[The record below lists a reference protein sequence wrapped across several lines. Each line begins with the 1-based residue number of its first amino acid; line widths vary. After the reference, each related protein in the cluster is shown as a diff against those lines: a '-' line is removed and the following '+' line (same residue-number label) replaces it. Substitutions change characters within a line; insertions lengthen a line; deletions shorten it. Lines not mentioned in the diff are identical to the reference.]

1 MSVESVDVRHFTVPN
16 PGFEDSE
23 DVVKEEDTSDSSI
36 SVSTP
41 SLRRPKPSYV
51 SQEWAA
57 YSARLHYE
65 RDRSRNRWVHPEW
78 EERSLLRQKL
88 LLKTRRLKG
97 GKVNSTSVLDEFTD
111 PPFPDQAK
119 SRRMFPALFA
129 RHAFTEEEASEYALA
144 IGKARLVTYHSRWGE
159 YDIKFVSQLIDI
171 AIYNKIASFSA
182 AMSTPSVLKN
192 SQHRVR
198 LAAMKLLAQLRK
210 CHHEPPDE
218 TFYDR
223 LLRDGKPA
231 DLLRIYHFLFL
242 TMSPQITLH
251 IHRKYEEFGAY
262 KSDLQFM
269 QIIYKFMREVLG
281 TNPCV
286 TLQQLFSNGFL
297 LKKLEMTAQVAEGL
311 LKLDKQLGGNLQQS
325 IMRPSKGVNE
335 NVASQEE
342 ECLGTDCIEDPLP
355 IEDARSPPV
364 PSGLPVDADCL
375 VKSMER
381 LLVAVNSVDHK
392 LDTLAEQV
400 ESRVGQL
407 DARLRAL
414 ELRLDSTPMKDM
426 AVVSETG
433 KESQETT
440 MDEVD
445 SPKEVLSDYD
455 AVDEII
461 GRLDKHYE
469 ATQQML
475 EKSRAL
481 QMCSNVPSPS

>member
-1 MSVESVDVRHFTVPN
+1 
-16 PGFEDSE
+16 
-23 DVVKEEDTSDSSI
+23 
-36 SVSTP
+36 
-41 SLRRPKPSYV
+41 
-51 SQEWAA
+51 
-57 YSARLHYE
+57 
-65 RDRSRNRWVHPEW
+65 
-78 EERSLLRQKL
+78 
-88 LLKTRRLKG
+88 
-97 GKVNSTSVLDEFTD
+97 
-111 PPFPDQAK
+111 
-119 SRRMFPALFA
+119 
-129 RHAFTEEEASEYALA
+129 
-144 IGKARLVTYHSRWGE
+144 
-159 YDIKFVSQLIDI
+159 
-171 AIYNKIASFSA
+171 
-182 AMSTPSVLKN
+182 
-192 SQHRVR
+192 
-198 LAAMKLLAQLRK
+198 
-210 CHHEPPDE
+210 
-218 TFYDR
+218 
-223 LLRDGKPA
+223 
-231 DLLRIYHFLFL
+231 
-242 TMSPQITLH
+242 MSPQITLH

-286 TLQQLFSNGFL
+286 TLQQLFSNGDHPL
-297 LKKLEMTAQVAEGL
+297 LVDM
-311 LKLDKQLGGNLQQS
+311 
-325 IMRPSKGVNE
+325 IRPSKGVNE

-481 QMCSNVPSPS
+481 QMCSNVRRMEHHVLAVAMEATANDKYYNNLLWLEYLKRCKELVDTSLFTGRDLSKVLSALARAKQSIVDQNAAHARITEDIIAIAEKRILGASSSKISFTTPQQIAWVAFGVSRLSRLGAEQLASLARSFTELLTDNPNVRLSAKDCGMAIEAFRGGNADLLECLSARLYPSIHTYDFSEWKASIFPVLEERISELGPHEVCRLICSVKHAPELGESMAPLPASLERALSKRIVELKGEFSVADIAALIS